1 MQKNQAKLGEKK
13 QNNQNGLCMWP
24 STFSLDFRQLNVV
37 NLTMQM
43 SIIKCLLFDKI
54 CVFFLQ

>member
-1 MQKNQAKLGEKK
+1 
-13 QNNQNGLCMWP
+13 MWP
-24 STFSLDFRQLNVV
+24 STFSLDFRQLNDV

-54 CVFFLQ
+54 CNFPPQ

>member
-1 MQKNQAKLGEKK
+1 MKK
-13 QNNQNGLCMWP
+13 KTNNQNGLCMWP
-24 STFSLDFRQLNVV
+24 STFSLDFRQLNDV

-54 CVFFLQ
+54 CNFPPQ